1 MPDGEAAPSP
11 LEEKLNNISSK
22 LTELE
27 DLQLVNKLDIINLK
41 NEIEKL
47 RLTTSAPSPEI
58 LERIRE
64 LGKIV
69 ENAEEFK
76 KLKNVTDNIDKI
88 IADMQAGPEGLE
100 DMIRVVDDIDKR
112 VRSLETQGLGMKQPK
127 EAQEYAKSVK
137 ELKSSL
143 ESLPKGAKGIT
154 DLSKQMEKLRLM
166 AEENAKRI
174 WELSKISKARK
185 VIKIVKPEVKRPLV
199 KKPDKPVVVNCPGC
213 GTALPS
219 RAKFC
224 RKCGA
229 KLK

>member
-1 MPDGEAAPSP
+1 
-11 LEEKLNNISSK
+11 
-22 LTELE
+22 
-27 DLQLVNKLDIINLK
+27 LQLINKLDIINLK

-47 RLTTSAPSPEI
+47 RLTASAPSPET

-76 KLKNVTDNIDKI
+76 KLKSVTDNIDKI

-112 VRSLETQGLGMKQPK
+112 VRGLETRGLGMKPR
-127 EAQEYAKSVK
+127 EAQEYAKSVE

-143 ESLPKGAKGIT
+143 KSLPKGAKGIM
-154 DLSKQMEKLRLM
+154 DLSRQMEKLRLM
-166 AEENAKRI
+166 AEENTKNIWKLKTAKPR
-174 WELSKISKARK
+174 EEVAPERVMKKPAGKPK
-185 VIKIVKPEVKRPLV
+185 VIERPPV
-199 KKPDKPVVVNCPGC
+199 KKPAAKPGVVKCPSC
-213 GTALPS
+213 KASLPS
-219 RAKFC
+219 HAKFC

-229 KLK
+229 KIK